1 MRCTA
6 ASAGVLHG
14 LIAGFDPQKTIDF
27 ATAAAVLKHS
37 IPGDFQLGSVADV
50 ELVLSEQQTDVR
62 R

>member
-1 MRCTA
+1 MTTLEIDRNTA
-6 ASAGVLHG
+6 SMQEALAQV
-14 LIAGFDPQKTIDF
+14 IATF
-27 ATAAAVLKHS
+27 ATAAGVLKHS